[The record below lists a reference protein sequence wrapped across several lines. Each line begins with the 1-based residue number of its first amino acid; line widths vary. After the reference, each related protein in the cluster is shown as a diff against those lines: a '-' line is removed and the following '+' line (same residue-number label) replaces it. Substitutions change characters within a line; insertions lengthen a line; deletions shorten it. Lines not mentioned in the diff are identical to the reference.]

1 MKIWIK
7 SGDQE
12 VGPGTEEQF
21 LSAYRAGRIN
31 NSSVFRLDE
40 DETWKHLA
48 EFPPACS
55 LALESEHWYWI
66 KDGAIST
73 TQVGPTSGSSLLKQ
87 RTSRVNKRTPV
98 LNPIFT
104 QGEWVEFGSTLLETA
119 YQNNEAA
126 EKTIREEQKKNKL
139 LQKEQAKEA
148 KKQEKQRKEAARLA
162 QQEAMLQAQ
171 QREREEA
178 LRLQAQRNKL
188 RQQYENEFQAARKN
202 LSPSARQWITKATN
216 EDFWVRK
223 DVYHLRAYVDAY
235 LVGNLAFCTEAKE
248 LVVGADQHDN
258 FLGAKRNLWYA
269 IYLSAEAKYGH
280 SPNANLTFQEADST
294 TIWDGMSCYALR
306 AIFEL
311 LCEHYPNNLVAAKYE
326 YEKHH
331 QHDAWLCSHYYTM
344 RAIITL
350 LNGKIEDH
358 QRYRAYF
365 EDIESNY
372 EVWQALVSRTIELFV
387 EVNIFDEKIV

>member
-1 MKIWIK
+1 MNIWIK
-7 SGDQE
+7 NGEQE
-12 VGPGTEEQF
+12 VGPGKLEQF
-21 LSAYRAGRIN
+21 FSAYREGRIGEN
-31 NSSVFRLDE
+31 CLFRSEPNDP
-40 DETWKHLA
+40 WKHLA
-48 EFPPACS
+48 EFPLACS
-55 LALESEHWYWI
+55 LAIESEHWHWT

-73 TQVGPTSGSSLLKQ
+73 TQVGPTSGSLLLNQ
-87 RTSRVNKRTPV
+87 RTNRVNKRTLV
-98 LNPIFT
+98 FNPIFT
-104 QGEWVEFGSTLLETA
+104 QGKWVEFGSTLLETA
-119 YQNNEAA
+119 YQNNQAA
-126 EKTIREEQKKNKL
+126 EMTIREEQKKNKR

-148 KKQEKQRKEAARLA
+148 QKQEKQRKEAARLA
-162 QQEAMLQAQ
+162 QQEAVLQAQ

-178 LRLQAQRNKL
+178 LQLQAQRNKI
-188 RQQYENEFQAARKN
+188 RQQHENEFHAARKN

-223 DVYHLRAYVDAY
+223 DVYHLRAYIEAY
-235 LVGNLAFCTEAKE
+235 LVGNLAFCNEAKE

-269 IYLSAEAKYGH
+269 IYLSAEAIYGH
-280 SPNANLTFQEADST
+280 SPNASLTFQKADST
-294 TIWDGMSCYALR
+294 TIWDGMSCYALL

-365 EDIESNY
+365 EDVESNY
-372 EVWQALVSRTIELFV
+372 EVWQAFVSRTIELFV
-387 EVNIFDEKIV
+387 EVNIFDKKIG